1 MFKDLVNRGLSFC
14 LILFPKEDGL
24 IELKFECVLTLL
36 LDASKLI
43 LEGSVLAGRNAL
55 HNEFVTFKC
64 IVFIR

>member
-1 MFKDLVNRGLSFC
+1 MFKDLVNRGLSYW
-14 LILFPKEDGL
+14 LILFPKGDGL

-43 LEGSVLAGRNAL
+43 LEASVLAGRNAL

>member
-1 MFKDLVNRGLSFC
+1 MFKDLVNRGLSYW
-14 LILFPKEDGL
+14 LILFQKGDGL
-24 IELKFECVLTLL
+24 IELKFECVLTLP

-43 LEGSVLAGRNAL
+43 LEASVLAGRNAL

>member
-1 MFKDLVNRGLSFC
+1 MFKDLVNRGLSYW
-14 LILFPKEDGL
+14 LILFPKGDGL
-24 IELKFECVLTLL
+24 FELKLECVLTLL

-43 LEGSVLAGRNAL
+43 LEASVLAGRNAL

>member
-1 MFKDLVNRGLSFC
+1 MFKDLVNRGLSYW

-36 LDASKLI
+36 LDASKSI
-43 LEGSVLAGRNAL
+43 LEASVLAGRNAL

-64 IVFIR
+64 MVFIR